1 MAKNDY
7 NPDVLNCI
15 ANLSNDEVFTPPAL
29 VNQMLDTLPPELFAN
44 PKTTFLD
51 PFCKSGVF
59 LREIVKR
66 LDKGLET
73 QIADR
78 RQRIDHILH
87 RQVFGIALTEL
98 TSLLSRRSVYCSK
111 NASGEHS
118 VSHFDTPQ
126 GNIRYTPMQHTWQ
139 GEKCRFCGASKVV
152 YDRGEQAETY
162 AYQFIHTEKP
172 KTIFNMQFDVIIGNP
187 PYQLDDGGFGASAKA
202 IYPLFVEQS
211 IKLNPR
217 YLCMIIPA
225 RWYAGGKDLE
235 DFRDDMLID
244 NRIRVIHDF
253 PDASECFPGVEI
265 KGGVCYFLWEKENK
279 GDVCVYT
286 HRGNHIV
293 SSMSRKLKEKNCTS
307 FIRQN
312 EAISILHKVQN
323 FKEKSF
329 SEIVFPAMTFGIRTF
344 VKTFDRDSPA
354 KGYTK
359 VYAQKNIGYIETN
372 KITNGK
378 NFINKWKVI
387 VPEAIGAGDMS
398 KDIVKPILCEP
409 NSINTETYI
418 MNGPYNTKEEA
429 ENAISYIKT
438 KFFHLMLGLKKI
450 TQHTT
455 NKVYSLVPLQD
466 FSEPWTDEKLYK
478 KYGLTQEEIAFIE
491 SMIRPME

>member
-1 MAKNDY
+1 MQKIMAKNDY

-44 PKTTFLD
+44 PETTFLD

-126 GNIRYTPMQHTWQ
+126 GNLRYTPMQHTWQ
-139 GEKCRFCGASKVV
+139 GEKCRFCGASKAV

-211 IKLNPR
+211 IKLN
-217 YLCMIIPA
+217 
-225 RWYAGGKDLE
+225 
-235 DFRDDMLID
+235 
-244 NRIRVIHDF
+244 
-253 PDASECFPGVEI
+253 
-265 KGGVCYFLWEKENK
+265 
-279 GDVCVYT
+279 
-286 HRGNHIV
+286 
-293 SSMSRKLKEKNCTS
+293 
-307 FIRQN
+307 
-312 EAISILHKVQN
+312 
-323 FKEKSF
+323 
-329 SEIVFPAMTFGIRTF
+329 
-344 VKTFDRDSPA
+344 
-354 KGYTK
+354 
-359 VYAQKNIGYIETN
+359 
-372 KITNGK
+372 
-378 NFINKWKVI
+378 
-387 VPEAIGAGDMS
+387 
-398 KDIVKPILCEP
+398 
-409 NSINTETYI
+409 
-418 MNGPYNTKEEA
+418 
-429 ENAISYIKT
+429 
-438 KFFHLMLGLKKI
+438 
-450 TQHTT
+450 
-455 NKVYSLVPLQD
+455 
-466 FSEPWTDEKLYK
+466 
-478 KYGLTQEEIAFIE
+478 
-491 SMIRPME
+491 